1 MRKQR
6 THQHVIADLGFNYT
20 ERQVLKAGFIL
31 NRLFP
36 DYGYDGS
43 MVTFDINGELE
54 PGNIFI
60 QVKATD
66 KIKLS
71 KKHNAIEFSLSK
83 KDLETWILEPSIVIL
98 VLYDAIKEMSFY
110 INIQK
115 YFVEKH
121 LNIDEINKFLQVFL
135 DLKDEFNPESV
146 KYLRGQKNQQLWT

>member
-1 MRKQR
+1 
-6 THQHVIADLGFNYT
+6 
-20 ERQVLKAGFIL
+20 
-31 NRLFP
+31 
-36 DYGYDGS
+36 

-98 VLYDAIKEMSFY
+98 VLHDAIKEMSFY
-110 INIQK
+110 IDIQK
-115 YFVEKH
+115 YFVDKH
-121 LNIDEINKFLQVFL
+121 LNIDEINKFIQVFI

-146 KYLRGQKNQQLWT
+146 KYLRGQKNQQLWI

>member
-110 INIQK
+110 IDIQK
-115 YFVEKH
+115 YFVDKH

>member
-54 PGNIFI
+54 PGNVFI

-98 VLYDAIKEMSFY
+98 VLYDAIKEKSFY
-110 INIQK
+110 IDIQK
-115 YFVEKH
+115 YFVDKH
-121 LNIDEINKFLQVFL
+121 LNIDKINKFLQVFL

-146 KYLRGQKNQQLWT
+146 KYLRSQKNQQLWT